1 MAAIAYFI
9 LQPRITVAWAPTL
22 LRAVGRDWKGKISPA
37 LYIYRHYF
45 GPVVTHRSQAYLSW
59 GCFFCG

>member
-9 LQPRITVAWAPTL
+9 LQQRITAAWAPTL

-37 LYIYRHYF
+37 LYFIGIISAQWSPTGAKLIYL
-45 GPVVTHRSQAYLSW
+45 GVA
-59 GCFFCG
+59 FFCG